1 MTDGFL
7 FFLIFYYAFLIHLLD
22 NFSFFIPFKFILFD
36 ETSFK
41 YTRHIALKDI
51 QMQAICFKC
60 FEKTYN
66 FKLQYKL
73 NYLLKKKSLYLDNN
87 KKIVFFSI
95 KIIKKILK
103 FKHITN
109 LSSFLLKITELTS
122 QKNFF
127 NIFLSSKKYKN
138 CKKTN
143 MNVMIKVK
151 FLQKI
156 L

>member
-1 MTDGFL
+1 MKDGFL
-7 FFLIFYYAFLIHLLD
+7 FMLIFYYAFLIHLLD
-22 NFSFFIPFKFILFD
+22 NFSYFIPFKFILFD

-41 YTRHIALKDI
+41 YTRYIALKDV
-51 QMQAICFKC
+51 QLEAIYFKS

-66 FKLQYKL
+66 FKLQYNL
-73 NYLLKKKSLYLDNN
+73 NHLFKKKSLYLENN
-87 KKIVFFSI
+87 KSIVLFSI

-103 FKHITN
+103 FKHKTN
-109 LSSFLLKITELTS
+109 LSSSLLKTTELTS
-122 QKNFF
+122 QKNFY
-127 NIFLSSKKYKN
+127 NILLCTKKYKK

-143 MNVMIKVK
+143 INVIFNFQ